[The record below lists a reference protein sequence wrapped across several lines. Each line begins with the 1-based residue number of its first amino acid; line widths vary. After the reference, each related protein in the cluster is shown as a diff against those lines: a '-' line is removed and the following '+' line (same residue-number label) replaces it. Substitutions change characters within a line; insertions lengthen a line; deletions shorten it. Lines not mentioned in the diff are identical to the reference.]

1 VLVATGRA
9 DLMIDPA
16 LAIWDAAALIPIV
29 TEAGGDFI
37 DWTGKQSV
45 DGGNGISVI
54 PQLRS
59 ETLRVLHDQA
69 GEYTAKQGLD

>member
-29 TEAGGDFI
+29 TEAGGEFI
-37 DWTGKQSV
+37 DWTGKQTV

-54 PQLRS
+54 PELRT
-59 ETLRVLHDQA
+59 ETLRVLHDRS
-69 GEYTAKQGLD
+69 GEYTVKQGLD